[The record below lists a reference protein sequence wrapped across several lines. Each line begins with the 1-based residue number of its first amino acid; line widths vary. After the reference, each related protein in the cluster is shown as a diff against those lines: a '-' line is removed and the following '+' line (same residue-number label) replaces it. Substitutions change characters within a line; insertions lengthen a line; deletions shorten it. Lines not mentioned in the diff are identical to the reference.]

1 MTPSNEYSL
10 FGRRKESRRAPVL
23 GKATEPWAADLCCGD
38 SQRRHKASTALA
50 TRVWKSHTLGL
61 LMVSIVIY
69 LWLAL
74 LLLTG
79 FRGLEASIHRQ
90 LTFSRV
96 CLSYVLENVRSS
108 PLCSL

>member
-1 MTPSNEYSL
+1 MSTSL

-23 GKATEPWAADLCCGD
+23 GKAKKPWAADLCCGD
-38 SQRRHKASTALA
+38 SKRRHKASTALA

-61 LMVSIVIY
+61 PGVSITIY

-74 LLLTG
+74 LLLIG
-79 FRGLEASIHRQ
+79 SRGLEASIHGQ
-90 LTFSRV
+90 LIFSRV

-108 PLCSL
+108 PLYSL